1 MTEHPSDAP
10 GAGGL
15 EVPAETGEEAPPDD
29 AVQEN
34 LLDRLLYKGILPRYA
49 FPTDVATFYVFDQN
63 KSSYRPAFRY
73 APSQGLPIA
82 LSQYAPGKEVWIANK
97 RYTSG
102 AIYSPIKG
110 DRVQAWHSKRLYYE
124 CKRCHYACT
133 KNLQEGHKGERL
145 DCPACGEGS
154 AFGEAKYWFRPP
166 GFAHPVYIEEGTSP
180 DDEPARSYATRAKL
194 DAPTPGP
201 GDTSWVSV
209 SGGARVFYFR
219 EHLLVTNTG
228 PRSEGYNY
236 CTICGVIE
244 PTARSAG
251 VLGRPHPKPYPDTRN
266 PVCKSGGT
274 TTGIC
279 LGTDFITDVL
289 LVSLGVSPPLSVM
302 PGLLATDIALRTA
315 CEALAKA
322 ACQLFELET
331 NEIQAEYR
339 AAMTPAGRDGL
350 EAELYLYDT
359 LPGGA
364 GFSRRVGEHSLEVF
378 RVAIALLEGC
388 DCELSCYKCLRS
400 YKNKLEHARLDRH
413 VGGDL
418 MRYVLDDTT
427 PELPSARLKS
437 AMQMLAQDLQRQAG
451 TVLRVS
457 VDASLKVPGIG
468 DARVPIHVVHQ
479 DGRERV
485 VAVTHPLTP
494 RSSTDKSVASLS
506 EYTSVPV
513 LLLPELQVRKNL
525 PSATR
530 AVLSSL
536 GLA

>member
-1 MTEHPSDAP
+1 MTIRPPEGSNP
-10 GAGGL
+10 GGL
-15 EVPAETGEEAPPDD
+15 EVPAEVGDETPSDD
-29 AVQEN
+29 LAREN
-34 LLDRLLYKGILPRYA
+34 LLDRLLYKGVLPRYA
-49 FPTDVATFYVFDQN
+49 FPTDVATFYVFDKN
-63 KSSYRPAFRY
+63 KSGYRPAFRY

-102 AIYSPIKG
+102 AVYSPIRG
-110 DRVQAWHSKRLYYE
+110 DRSRAWQAKRLYYE

-133 KNLQEGHKGERL
+133 KNVQDGQRGEKL
-145 DCPACGEGS
+145 DCPACGEAA

-201 GDTSWVSV
+201 SESSWVRV
-209 SGGARVFYFR
+209 SDRAGVFYFR

-244 PTARSAG
+244 PTAKSVGA
-251 VLGRPHPKPYPDTRN
+251 LGRPHAKPYPDAREPTCRGAGT
-266 PVCKSGGT
+266 SG
-274 TTGIC
+274 GIC

-289 LVSLGVSPPLSVM
+289 LVSLRVSSPLILV

-315 CEALAKA
+315 CEALTKA
-322 ACQLFELET
+322 TCQLFDLET
-331 NEIQAEYR
+331 NELQAEYR
-339 AAMTPAGRDGL
+339 TAMTAAGRNGL

-364 GFSRRVGEHSLEVF
+364 GFSRRVADHGLEVF
-378 RVAIALLEGC
+378 EAAVTLLEGC
-388 DCELSCYKCLRS
+388 DCEQSCYKCLRS
-400 YKNKLEHARLDRH
+400 YKNKFEHDRLDRYI
-413 VGGDL
+413 GGDL
-418 MRYVLDDTT
+418 LRYALRSTT
-427 PELPSARLKS
+427 PQLPQSRIRL
-437 AMQMLAQDLQRQAG
+437 ATQMLADDLLRQAG
-451 TVLRVS
+451 RAIQVDVDRSIS
-457 VDASLKVPGIG
+457 VAGIG
-468 DARVPIHVVHQ
+468 DVVVPIHVVHQ
-479 DGRERV
+479 GGIRV
-485 VAVTHPLTP
+485 VVVTHPLTP
-494 RSSTDKSVASLS
+494 RNSSDSSIDSLS
-506 EYTSVPV
+506 EFTAVTVIP
-513 LLLPELQVRKNL
+513 LPELQIRKNL